1 MVIAS
6 NVSCQVQFNIV
17 VTTLVKY
24 TQKRLSDSKN
34 FLINMRN
41 Q

>member
-1 MVIAS
+1 MVITS

-24 TQKRLSDSKN
+24 TRKRLNDSKK
-34 FLINMRN
+34 FLLNMRN